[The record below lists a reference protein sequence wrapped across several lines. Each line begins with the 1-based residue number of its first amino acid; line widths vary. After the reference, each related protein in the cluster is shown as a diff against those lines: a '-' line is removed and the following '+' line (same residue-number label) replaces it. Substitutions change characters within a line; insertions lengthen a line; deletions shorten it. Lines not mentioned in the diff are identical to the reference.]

1 MFGFLFR
8 SATYYVIWKKFQN
21 QIVLVLFSLVL
32 IVLISSI
39 YDDLFEVLKV
49 SNKDALL
56 VLLFGKWVVISL
68 IIGFNIYKLKQVKLN
83 EGEQKE
89 LLDQIEEPKKVYP
102 KKSQDVL
109 EKKESLTTTT
119 DLILKKYIK

>member
-8 SATYYVIWKKFQN
+8 SATYYVIWKKFQK